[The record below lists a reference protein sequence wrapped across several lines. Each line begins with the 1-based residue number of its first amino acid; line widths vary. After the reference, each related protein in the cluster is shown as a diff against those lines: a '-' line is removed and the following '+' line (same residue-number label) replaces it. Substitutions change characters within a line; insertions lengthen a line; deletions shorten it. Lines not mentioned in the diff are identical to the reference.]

1 MKDVG
6 LVRSWLLGTKGH
18 GWLRA
23 RPRGRL
29 HARAPAA
36 GAGLRHHKMAA
47 RSGSGERARR
57 ERPGPRLQA
66 QPQAGDSGLCRGCL
80 SLGLACPLCRRRRC
94 CSGSGSRVPSPG
106 ADSGA
111 GPLWQQPLGR
121 RRKQQ
126 PGRRRRRRRLGEEA
140 EEESAAAAA
149 GAGPEPEPVFRA
161 PLVLS
166 KAGDVREGLEN
177 QLRQYEPEKE
187 SLKEDDE
194 TVTAEIIQIILAEGE
209 HEKQQM
215 EKKKTIMEQVK
226 RDEELARKWGRD
238 FAPDNMSD
246 SENEE
251 PVKHITTRQWGSAA
265 NNKLSS
271 NSSGRFSS
279 MLSIEEENRS
289 WSTPVENNQG
299 RRGTP
304 RIEGRAKPTSVSAG
318 SLVTN
323 NVINILSSSE
333 NSRSNSAP
341 NLSSEKRPANDPA
354 PSGPAKR
361 ERSAS
366 PDSNDSISGEFNHF
380 KPISCSPCTPPKKLP
395 DGRVMKPKIVKSTPR
410 NLGCGFHKPAAATT
424 TYEVNPNLLQKWG
437 QILQERHE
445 EMVASKGTLIS
456 EDEGEAAVG
465 RLGAESEVDAMEFAS
480 SSSSPGHQKN
490 SLNSAPSQGC
500 HQKVPESWSSHM
512 ESIPTQQA
520 SVEQGNRSQHS
531 ISTSSSDHM
540 GAKKS
545 KGSKSSSSSQGK
557 KRHHKTKHTAELKT
571 KRTKW
576 TVNNVGTTSVSSLDH
591 SQQEDEDR
599 RLAARLQRRLD
610 AERTTVNRQ
619 KGSEDGYPLRTKTN
633 FKSK

>member
-1 MKDVG
+1 
-6 LVRSWLLGTKGH
+6 
-18 GWLRA
+18 
-23 RPRGRL
+23 
-29 HARAPAA
+29 
-36 GAGLRHHKMAA
+36 MAA

-149 GAGPEPEPVFRA
+149 AGPEPEPVFRA
-161 PLVLS
+161 PLVLT

-209 HEKQQM
+209 HEKRQM

-238 FAPDNMSD
+238 FATDNMSD

-251 PVKHITTRQWGSAA
+251 PVKHITTRQWGLAA

-304 RIEGRAKPTSVSAG
+304 RIEGRTKTSSVSAG

-341 NLSSEKRPANDPA
+341 NLSSEKRSANDPA

-456 EDEGEAAVG
+456 EDEGEDAVG
-465 RLGAESEVDAMEFAS
+465 RLGAESKIDAMEFAS

-490 SLNSAPSQGC
+490 EYLDSLNSAPSQDN
-500 HQKVPESWSSHM
+500 HQKVPESWSSRM

-520 SVEQGNRSQHS
+520 SEEQGNRSQHS
-531 ISTSSSDHM
+531 ISTSSSDHTE
-540 GAKKS
+540 AKKS
-545 KGSKSSSSSQGK
+545 KGSKSSSSQGK